1 MAPGIAPTPV
11 APVQATR
18 AELLRRFVQ
27 AYWLRPENAL
37 WMTLRSEILSDAR
50 LEHPFIDLACGD
62 GVFSFLHCGG
72 VFDPTFDVFTSI
84 AESDGAGYEHPDM
97 FDCLTDDYQPL
108 IVSPSLDTIDVGTD
122 IKRNMLAKARL
133 LNLYD
138 RLVEHDNNRPL
149 PFDDDSFQTVY
160 CNAAYWVADV
170 DRFLREMARITRPDG
185 RVILQ
190 VKLDGIRDY
199 TLRAHRE
206 ILGDRLLDIIDRG
219 RSASWP
225 TIADQ
230 ATWEAR
236 FAASGLG
243 VEAMRPFI
251 TRTHAHIWDIGL
263 RPIAPLLAKMAG
275 AIAPQTREAIKR
287 EWVDLFCELL
297 EPFCDPGVDF
307 FAARNGP
314 AEVQYLLRPT

>member
-1 MAPGIAPTPV
+1 MPPGMAPTPV
-11 APVQATR
+11 APVQGTR

-37 WMTLRSEILSDAR
+37 WMTLRSEILSDTP
-50 LEHPFIDLACGD
+50 LEHPSIDLACGD

-72 VFDPTFDVFTSI
+72 IFDPTFDVFTSI
-84 AESDGAGYEHPDM
+84 AEFDRAGDEHADM
-97 FDCLTDDYQPL
+97 FDCVTDDYQPV

-133 LNLYD
+133 LNLYG

-149 PFDDDSFQTVY
+149 LFDDDSFQTVY
-160 CNAAYWVADV
+160 CNAAYWVANV
-170 DRFLREMARITRPDG
+170 DRFLTEMARITRPDG

-190 VKLDGIRDY
+190 VKLDGMRRY
-199 TLRAHRE
+199 TLGAHRG

-236 FAASGLG
+236 FAASGLR
-243 VEAMRPFI
+243 VNAMRPFI

-263 RPIAPLLAKMAG
+263 RPIAPLLAKMAQ
-275 AIAPQTREAIKR
+275 ALAPKTRAAIKR
-287 EWVDLFCELL
+287 QWVDLFCELL
-297 EPFCDPGVDF
+297 EPLCDPDVDL
-307 FAARNGP
+307 FAAKNEP
-314 AEVQYLLRPT
+314 AEVQYVLRPA